1 MTAVFWREQRHAL
14 EQRYLERVRA
24 MSLALDREL
33 EGTILS
39 LELLA
44 QSPYLRSGDLRRFHQ
59 QAGGIGASEKP
70 WVNIILNDP
79 ASGRQVLNLRKPYGA
94 PLHESTVDRAT
105 LENVVNTGQPYIAPL
120 LKGRISGQYM
130 TAVVVPATAE
140 HGRRYALVAS
150 IEQSS
155 WLRFLESYPTAPDAT
170 MTLLDQNGVI
180 IARTLNNDKW
190 VGQRP
195 PSELAGQSRKSVEGA
210 YRSIGLEGQKFYS
223 AHARSQVAGWTVAT
237 GVPEQGAEAVLR
249 EWTIVMA
256 SGAAGSSILAIAL
269 AFMFGSRIARPVS
282 DLARSAQALATGERV
297 DTHASTDVA
306 EVTEVRTAFYEAAER
321 LRAQDS
327 ALRESEQRF
336 RTMAD
341 TAPVLIWVSEA
352 DKQCTYFNKP
362 WLDFT
367 GRTLEQE
374 LNDGWEESVHPDDL
388 ARCRETYSRACD
400 ARERF
405 DMEYRLRRADGE
417 YRWVLDR
424 ASPRFSAEGTFLGYI
439 GSAVDITERK
449 HVEES
454 LRQSEARLREA
465 DRRKD
470 EYLAMLGHELRNPLG
485 VISMTMQMQR
495 MQPPPASE
503 LAELQKIVER
513 QVQHMTRL
521 LDDLL
526 DVSRISRGQLRL
538 DKEVCDFGAVVRE
551 SVEDYRS
558 NLEASGLRVEMDIPD
573 RPFPVL
579 GDRTRLAQAV
589 GNMLHNADKFT
600 GAGGTVS
607 IELREDPAG
616 GDVILTVRDTGIG
629 MEKEILE
636 RVFEPFTQG
645 NRGIDRSPGGLGLGL
660 ALVRGLIELH
670 GGQVRASSAGPGQGS
685 ELTVRLPLNG
695 EAAPAAKPL
704 APRAQSSRCCRVLV
718 IEDNAMGARTLE
730 IFLTRKGHAVEVAHS
745 GREGVEAARR
755 FQPEVILCDIG
766 LPEFDGYKVARQIR
780 QQPGLNRVYIIGVS
794 GYGHEQDKV
803 RAWQAGF
810 NAYLVKPLNMRELE
824 TLLAN
829 FEQRKA

>member
-1 MTAVFWREQRHAL
+1 
-14 EQRYLERVRA
+14 
-24 MSLALDREL
+24 
-33 EGTILS
+33 
-39 LELLA
+39 
-44 QSPYLRSGDLRRFHQ
+44 
-59 QAGGIGASEKP
+59 
-70 WVNIILNDP
+70 
-79 ASGRQVLNLRKPYGA
+79 
-94 PLHESTVDRAT
+94 
-105 LENVVNTGQPYIAPL
+105 
-120 LKGRISGQYM
+120 
-130 TAVVVPATAE
+130 
-140 HGRRYALVAS
+140 
-150 IEQSS
+150 
-155 WLRFLESYPTAPDAT
+155 
-170 MTLLDQNGVI
+170 
-180 IARTLNNDKW
+180 
-190 VGQRP
+190 
-195 PSELAGQSRKSVEGA
+195 
-210 YRSIGLEGQKFYS
+210 
-223 AHARSQVAGWTVAT
+223 
-237 GVPEQGAEAVLR
+237 
-249 EWTIVMA
+249 
-256 SGAAGSSILAIAL
+256 
-269 AFMFGSRIARPVS
+269 
-282 DLARSAQALATGERV
+282 
-297 DTHASTDVA
+297 
-306 EVTEVRTAFYEAAER
+306 
-321 LRAQDS
+321 
-327 ALRESEQRF
+327 
-336 RTMAD
+336 
-341 TAPVLIWVSEA
+341 
-352 DKQCTYFNKP
+352 
-362 WLDFT
+362 
-367 GRTLEQE
+367 
-374 LNDGWEESVHPDDL
+374 
-388 ARCRETYSRACD
+388 
-400 ARERF
+400 
-405 DMEYRLRRADGE
+405 MEYRLRRADGE

-449 HVEES
+449 HAEES
-454 LRQSEARLREA
+454 LRESEARLREA

-495 MQPPPASE
+495 MQPPAPSE
-503 LAELQKIVER
+503 LPELQEIVER

-538 DKEVCDFGAVVRE
+538 EKEVCDFGAVVRE

-558 NLEASGLRVEMDIPD
+558 NLEASDLRVEMDIPD

-589 GNMLHNADKFT
+589 GNMLHNANKFT

-616 GDVILTVRDTGIG
+616 GDVVLTVRDTGIG

-660 ALVRGLIELH
+660 ALVRGLVELH
-670 GGQVRASSAGPGQGS
+670 RGQVRASSAGPGHGS

-704 APRAQSSRCCRVLV
+704 VPRTQSSRCCRILV

-730 IFLTRKGHAVEVAHS
+730 IFLTRKGHVVEVAHS

-766 LPEFDGYKVARQIR
+766 LPEFDGYKVVGQIR
-780 QQPGLNRVYIIGVS
+780 QQPGLKRVYIIGVS

-829 FEQRKA
+829 FERQKA